1 MARLKISG
9 PSFSTST
16 ATVVE
21 RRAPSTVYQE
31 EGVDPR
37 SMKGMFRND
46 FVFQAIKDQLVA
58 AFRNADLRARNAR
71 AGGYYAAVG
80 SMGTPF
86 VEFLDNASR
95 LEDFELDFIMPEVEA
110 MAEYYGRHTAE
121 PLDPSLNVIK
131 GVVYEYLTNPNG
143 EPAAVHKV
151 LGAAR
156 LTDLLSVNT
165 EQANLEDQARRESVR
180 DAEFEAQ
187 RIKRI
192 HYARMAPEFEARRE
206 QKRLKREA
214 YFAGRGR

>member
-9 PSFSTST
+9 PSLSTST
-16 ATVVE
+16 AVVVE
-21 RRAPSTVYQE
+21 RRAPTTQYQE

-46 FVFQAIKDQLVA
+46 FIFQAIKGQLVSAFQSADRA
-58 AFRNADLRARNAR
+58 ARTAR

-80 SMGTPF
+80 TMGAPF
-86 VEFLDNASR
+86 IEFLDRASR
-95 LEDFELDFIMPEVEA
+95 LDDFELDFVMPEVEA

-121 PLDPSLNVIK
+121 PLEASMDVIK
-131 GVVYEYLTNPNG
+131 GVVYEFLTNPNG
-143 EPAAVHKV
+143 EPPTVHKV
-151 LGAAR
+151 RSAAR
-156 LTDLLSVNT
+156 LADFLSTQT

-180 DAEFEAQ
+180 DAEIEAQ

-206 QKRLKREA
+206 QKRLRREA
-214 YFAGRGR
+214 YFAGRG